1 MRLCHLLQQ
10 DSGGSLSNGGKE
22 GRRQRARRP
31 VFEDRWQKKGVLVG
45 RRGAALVGVEVKNAF
60 PEGGCHLDL
69 CPCLQIGSVQQAKG
83 PPYPL
88 HTSYETLGTYA
99 PSKIHADIHINPPPS
114 VLFTPPFFTLSAVF
128 ERKMREEK
136 KARERVQCQGRA
148 VEKTSFLPA
157 CCSEWVIEVAV
168 I

>member
-1 MRLCHLLQQ
+1 MAAGTSACFRGQVAEKRGLGGPPRRCTCW
-10 DSGGSLSNGGKE
+10 GGSKKCIS
-22 GRRQRARRP
+22 GR
-31 VFEDRWQKKGVLVG
+31 W
-45 RRGAALVGVEVKNAF
+45 
-60 PEGGCHLDL
+60 
-69 CPCLQIGSVQQAKG
+69 
-83 PPYPL
+83 
-88 HTSYETLGTYA
+88 A
-99 PSKIHADIHINPPPS
+99 PSGLVPVSANRQCAAGEEPSLSPPHIVRNIRNLRPLENTRRHSHQPPPPS